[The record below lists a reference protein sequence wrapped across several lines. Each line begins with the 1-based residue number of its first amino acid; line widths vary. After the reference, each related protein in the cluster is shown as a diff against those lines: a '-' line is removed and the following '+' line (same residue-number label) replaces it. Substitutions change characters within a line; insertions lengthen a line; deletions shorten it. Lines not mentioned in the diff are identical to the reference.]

1 MKYIEIIN
9 RLIGNI
15 HSIGSSH
22 IDSERYENLKEYCE
36 LSCEMINEICDEAK
50 NSKRF
55 EYSMEKSGKEAIE
68 YLKSIKVTID
78 DCLNNFGE
86 V

>member
-1 MKYIEIIN
+1 MEYKEIID

-22 IDSERYENLKEYCE
+22 IDCERYENLKEYCG
-36 LSCEMINEICDEAK
+36 LACEMINEICDEAK

-68 YLKSIKVTID
+68 YLKCIKVTID
-78 DCLNNFGE
+78 YCLNHFGE
-86 V
+86 